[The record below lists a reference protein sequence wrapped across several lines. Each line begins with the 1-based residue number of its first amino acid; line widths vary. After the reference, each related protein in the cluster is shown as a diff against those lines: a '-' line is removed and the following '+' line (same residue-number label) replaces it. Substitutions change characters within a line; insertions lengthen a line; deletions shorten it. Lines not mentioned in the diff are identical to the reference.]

1 MPEASELEI
10 YQFLETEIIGRPLV
24 HFDNLPSTMDE
35 TKSRAENGAAEGL
48 VVLAEEQ
55 TAGRGRFHRKWISPP
70 NKNLYFSILLRPN
83 PEQLAQTNMAISLG
97 IVDGIKAETKLR
109 PTIKWPNDLRLKR
122 RKLCGILIEGKISNL
137 GNSYLIIG
145 IGINVNLKVGL
156 YPELIPIATSILEES
171 GVECSRPKLL
181 SAVLNNI
188 EKRYISLKS
197 NNTITQEW
205 KSLLD
210 NLGEQITIRIGDS
223 SEVGI
228 ARDVDHNGNLIL
240 ERVDGSEL
248 VVPAGEI
255 IT

>member
-1 MPEASELEI
+1 MK
-10 YQFLETEIIGRPLV
+10 IGVISYTHQLK
-24 HFDNLPSTMDE
+24 
-35 TKSRAENGAAEGL
+35 KS
-48 VVLAEEQ
+48 
-55 TAGRGRFHRKWISPP
+55 
-70 NKNLYFSILLRPN
+70 
-83 PEQLAQTNMAISLG
+83 
-97 IVDGIKAETKLR
+97 
-109 PTIKWPNDLRLKR
+109 
-122 RKLCGILIEGKISNL
+122 EGKISNL
-137 GNSYLIIG
+137 ENSYLIIG

-188 EKRYISLKS
+188 EKRYISLKD
-197 NNTITQEW
+197 NNTITQDW